1 MARRTDSRRWGFV
14 IDARALPHILM
25 AFMLRSYSSFRLL
38 AVLGLGLL
46 GCARADSPRSLAENR
61 LRVAAIEGE
70 LLMLPKPAGMPST
83 ARLGF
88 QSHLTPSKKWVSLFF
103 DKPQRADCLVLV
115 PAVAPGG
122 SGHIAGF
129 GLPREMDIEME
140 SPEGRE
146 HLRHTPEH
154 PGSTAPVILPFA
166 AKEIK
171 SIKITATVPWLSTA
185 PAVLALAD
193 IFLLDGNID
202 LAPLA
207 AITSKEP
214 FNESDATTRIWDG
227 ENLIDHETPLGIPVK
242 PGPTRWK
249 GYASAATTDQ
259 MMRKIIILDLGKPR
273 SIDEIR
279 LVPAH
284 LPDVPKW
291 TDFGFPERFELH
303 AADDASFT
311 TFTTIYNP
319 NDRYAAGPGLNVVV
333 IHLRRP
339 VTTRYLRVNASRL
352 RERARD
358 FLLALAEIQIF
369 SGGKNIALGL
379 TPQVTDTLD
388 DPQWSPAALTDGE
401 APGGTLIDWPEW
413 FRLLDRRQS
422 LETERATLLAA
433 QPALRDAEQHRR
445 TVLLVTTF
453 IVLAVLGLGF
463 IAWRERRRRR
473 EERRL
478 RERLARDLHDE
489 IGSNLG
495 SIALLT
501 GFAQKNPNADDRLR
515 ADLATIEQTAR
526 ESASSMRDMVRL
538 LQLRPGLAD
547 GHWLDVLRSLTQR
560 LLPDHH
566 IDFHSDPNLPEPGI
580 DIRRELYLICKEAL
594 HNIARHARAT
604 RVSLSIR
611 RAPEGIQLSITDDGH
626 GFELQRAD
634 HGNGL
639 GNMRERAA
647 QMHAT
652 LDIQSTPQG
661 TTLTL
666 HAPLR

>member
-1 MARRTDSRRWGFV
+1 MPPPSLSHGRIAAR
-14 IDARALPHILM
+14 
-25 AFMLRSYSSFRLL
+25 LR
-38 AVLGLGLL
+38 VLGFACVMLAGQNGIAAETATL
-46 GCARADSPRSLAENR
+46 ADSQQ
-61 LRVAAIEGE
+61 RVAAIEAE
-70 LLMLPKPAGMPST
+70 LLTLPKPAGQPT
-83 ARLGF
+83 TPRLGF
-88 QSHLTPSKKWVSLFF
+88 QSHLTPSKKWVRITF
-103 DKPQRADCLVLV
+103 DQPRRVDSLVLV
-115 PAVAPGG
+115 PAVSPGAG
-122 SGHIAGF
+122 GPVRGF
-129 GLPREMDIEME
+129 GLPLEIDVEIEAANG
-140 SPEGRE
+140 PRE
-146 HLRHTPEH
+146 HIRLTPPH
-154 PGSTAPVILPFA
+154 PGSVAPVIIPFA
-166 AKEIK
+166 SREVHRMHVAAEIPWQN
-171 SIKITATVPWLSTA
+171 AT
-185 PAVLALAD
+185 PAVLAFAE
-193 IFLLDGNID
+193 IFVLDGRTNVSSH
-202 LAPLA
+202 A
-207 AITSKEP
+207 SFSCKEP
-214 FNESDATTRIWDG
+214 FNEGPSPARIWS
-227 ENLIDHETPLGIPVK
+227 ESNLNDHETPLGIPVK

-259 MMRKIIILDLGKPR
+259 MAKKTITLDLGEPR
-273 SIDEIR
+273 AIDEIR

-303 AADDASFT
+303 AADNASFT

-319 NDRYAAGPGLNVVV
+319 NDRDAAGSGLNVVV
-333 IHLRRP
+333 IHPRKP
-339 VTTRYLRVNASRL
+339 VTTRYLRLNASRL

-369 SGGKNIALGL
+369 SGGKNIAIGL

-388 DPQWSPAALTDGE
+388 DPQWNPAALTDGE
-401 APGGTLIDWPEW
+401 APGGTLIEWPEW

-501 GFAQKNPNADDRLR
+501 GFAQKNPSADDRLR

-566 IDFHSDPNLPEPGI
+566 IDFHTDPNLPEPGI
-580 DIRRELYLICKEAL
+580 DIRRE
-594 HNIARHARAT
+594 
-604 RVSLSIR
+604 
-611 RAPEGIQLSITDDGH
+611 
-626 GFELQRAD
+626 
-634 HGNGL
+634 
-639 GNMRERAA
+639 
-647 QMHAT
+647 
-652 LDIQSTPQG
+652 
-661 TTLTL
+661 
-666 HAPLR
+666 